1 MKSIT
6 EKVIEAIKE
15 NEKEINNKL
24 HQKIEIRV
32 QDGKVQ
38 IIRQEVLLKVN
49 K

>member
-1 MKSIT
+1 MKTVTQKI
-6 EKVIEAIKE
+6 IEAIKE
-15 NEKEINNKL
+15 NEKEIDNRL